1 MDEVE
6 FYERLAELAVR
17 VGANL
22 QPGQELV
29 VFGDVEHAQLV
40 RATMEAGWR
49 AGASDVQ
56 CRYVDAYERL
66 FLGRYA
72 ADDRLDRS
80 SFAILASLDHLD
92 AGERALVMVT
102 GDATPDLLANIDPAR
117 VARIVPV
124 EAMRRRAEIWGRR
137 GVAWTLIPFPT
148 EAWSARIFGEPDVA
162 RLREVVAHVTRLD
175 EPDPVAA
182 WRDHLA
188 ELSWRAE
195 MLNARSYDA
204 LRFRGPGTDLAIGL
218 LPEAHWGDVT
228 GKTAWG
234 QTYLANMPT
243 EEVFTTPDCRRTH
256 GHVTMTRPFAD
267 AGAYV
272 TGMSL
277 RFEHGRVVEAS
288 ATEGEA
294 WLRQMLAT
302 DSGASMVGEIALV
315 PAPNRL
321 SELGLTFFHGLL
333 DENVASHLAL
343 GNSITGAVQGSAQ
356 LPADRRRAMG
366 MSTSGVHH
374 DFTIGGPE
382 IDVWGVTKDGRE
394 EPLMV
399 GGGWHSP
406 LSSDVRGRSQGPSGG
421 TRRRR

>member
-1 MDEVE
+1 MEAAVDEVE
-6 FYERLAELAVR
+6 FYERLSELAVR

-56 CRYVDAYERL
+56 CRYLDPYDRL

-80 SFAILASLDHLD
+80 SFAMLASLDHLD
-92 AGERALVMVT
+92 SGERALVIVT
-102 GDATPDLLANIDPAR
+102 GDATPGLYADIDPAR
-117 VARIVPV
+117 MARIVPV

-148 EAWSARIFGEPDVA
+148 EAWSARIFGAPDVD
-162 RLREVVAHVTRLD
+162 RLREVLAHATRLD

-182 WRDHLA
+182 WRDHLG
-188 ELSWRAE
+188 ELSSRAE

-204 LRFRGPGTDLAIGL
+204 LRFRGPATDLVIGL

-256 GHVTMTRPFAD
+256 GLVTMTRPFAD
-267 AGAYV
+267 LGAYV

-277 RFEHGRVVEAS
+277 RFEHGRVVEAT

-294 WLRQMLAT
+294 WLRQMLET

-321 SELGLTFFHGLL
+321 SELELTFFHGLL
-333 DENVASHLAL
+333 DENVSSHMAL
-343 GNSITGAVQGSAQ
+343 GNSITGAVQGSAR
-356 LPADRRRAMG
+356 LTADQRRAMG
-366 MSTSGVHH
+366 MSTSAVHH

-382 IDVWGVTKDGRE
+382 VDVLGVMRDGRE
-394 EPLMV
+394 EPLMI
-399 GGGWHSP
+399 GGSWHSP
-406 LSSDVRGRSQGPSGG
+406 L
-421 TRRRR
+421 